1 MPQDEP
7 DALALILQ
15 KLDRLERRVESIA
28 RVLDAPLADRA
39 PARPN
44 PRESEAPAEPPAEA
58 PAEASSKV
66 AVSPAP
72 AFELAPPPHP
82 RRSVP
87 YEPVPPAVYVPP
99 PSHAEHLERTLGMKW
114 TAWLGALALVV
125 GVGLAVKL
133 AYDEGLLRAVP
144 AAVRLV
150 MAALVGFG
158 MLAVGEFVHRRNNP
172 PAAASL
178 LGAGV
183 AVLFIVAFVGN
194 AYFDVY
200 GAQVAF
206 VLSAAVALL
215 GAGVAALRRTLTT
228 AVISLLGAGLAPLLT
243 ADAEASPAGLLA
255 YLAGLELLA
264 LVLARFGPGHWR
276 PVLRWLSLVIIAGWV
291 GLLLVET
298 ASAWPAVPFLLA
310 FALGYHADV
319 LWADRRAGPGRQGAA
334 GGFAGVVSGLLAVGL
349 LACFAEA
356 SDGVRGGILA
366 AMGVASLAVGLWLS
380 RQAGV
385 YLERG
390 SADDASPARP
400 FTALLAIAYQVHAA
414 ALLAA
419 AVPVALSGP
428 WVALAWAALGVA
440 YALTATSWLHPVG
453 VLLLVVATARWLV
466 EGVLLDRAFPG
477 AGGAGGVPV
486 LFNASAGVGLGLAAA
501 WAAAAWGG
509 ARHAAWRAGVA
520 FAWVVSAALVLA
532 VGTLEIDRA
541 ATTLAG
547 LGRER
552 DVFRQAGFSVWW
564 ALFGVGL
571 VVVGFWRGLLAVRG
585 VGLGLLG
592 VVALKV
598 VLVDLAVGNVGP
610 GWRIV
615 SFVALGVML
624 VVTSLLYGKL
634 SREDGTEGG

>member
-183 AVLFIVAFVGN
+183 AVLFIVAFAGN

-255 YLAGLELLA
+255 YLAGL
-264 LVLARFGPGHWR
+264 
-276 PVLRWLSLVIIAGWV
+276 
-291 GLLLVET
+291 
-298 ASAWPAVPFLLA
+298 
-310 FALGYHADV
+310 
-319 LWADRRAGPGRQGAA
+319 
-334 GGFAGVVSGLLAVGL
+334 
-349 LACFAEA
+349 
-356 SDGVRGGILA
+356 
-366 AMGVASLAVGLWLS
+366 
-380 RQAGV
+380 
-385 YLERG
+385 
-390 SADDASPARP
+390 
-400 FTALLAIAYQVHAA
+400 
-414 ALLAA
+414 
-419 AVPVALSGP
+419 
-428 WVALAWAALGVA
+428 
-440 YALTATSWLHPVG
+440 
-453 VLLLVVATARWLV
+453 
-466 EGVLLDRAFPG
+466 
-477 AGGAGGVPV
+477 
-486 LFNASAGVGLGLAAA
+486 
-501 WAAAAWGG
+501 
-509 ARHAAWRAGVA
+509 
-520 FAWVVSAALVLA
+520 
-532 VGTLEIDRA
+532 
-541 ATTLAG
+541 
-547 LGRER
+547 
-552 DVFRQAGFSVWW
+552 
-564 ALFGVGL
+564 
-571 VVVGFWRGLLAVRG
+571 
-585 VGLGLLG
+585 
-592 VVALKV
+592 
-598 VLVDLAVGNVGP
+598 
-610 GWRIV
+610 
-615 SFVALGVML
+615 
-624 VVTSLLYGKL
+624 
-634 SREDGTEGG
+634 